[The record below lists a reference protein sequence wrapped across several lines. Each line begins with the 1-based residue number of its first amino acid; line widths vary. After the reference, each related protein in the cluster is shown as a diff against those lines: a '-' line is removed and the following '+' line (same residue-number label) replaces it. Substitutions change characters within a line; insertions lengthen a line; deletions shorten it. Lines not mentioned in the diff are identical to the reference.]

1 MEMFFF
7 QKEVIVFASGSFT
20 FLILDYVSIFLSHRD
35 PTRRKIKQK
44 LNTKTSIK
52 AAMWLKDKFDIFRF
66 LVSTQWGNPI

>member
-35 PTRRKIKQK
+35 ATRRKIKQK

-52 AAMWLKDKFDIFRF
+52 AAM
-66 LVSTQWGNPI
+66 